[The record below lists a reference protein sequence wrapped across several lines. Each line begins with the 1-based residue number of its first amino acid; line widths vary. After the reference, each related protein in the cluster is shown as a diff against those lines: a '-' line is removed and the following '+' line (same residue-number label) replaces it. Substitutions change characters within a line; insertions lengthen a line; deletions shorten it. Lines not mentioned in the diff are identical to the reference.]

1 METNDKKTNLVL
13 SVDISLGKDFKES
26 VVNCMDFMEVIKK
39 EYSCNCTLIL
49 KHFKNNQVFLEN
61 ENSEIQ
67 GISQALQS
75 TVYDTLQAFDKK

>member
-1 METNDKKTNLVL
+1 MR
-13 SVDISLGKDFKES
+13 I
-26 VVNCMDFMEVIKK
+26 VIKHEYVSGK
-39 EYSCNCTLIL
+39 ELKEIVKTVSEVEKEHSCNCTLIL
-49 KHFKNNQVFLEN
+49 KHFKNNQYFFED

>member
-1 METNDKKTNLVL
+1 MEIIIKHEYASGKELKEIVKTV
-13 SVDISLGKDFKES
+13 S
-26 VVNCMDFMEVIKK
+26 EVEK

-49 KHFKNNQVFLEN
+49 KHFKNNQVFHEN
-61 ENSEIQ
+61 ENSEIK

>member
-1 METNDKKTNLVL
+1 MIITINHDYSNNEELKEIVKLVSQL
-13 SVDISLGKDFKES
+13 EKEH
-26 VVNCMDFMEVIKK
+26 
-39 EYSCNCTLIL
+39 SCNCTLIL
-49 KHFKNNQVFLEN
+49 KHFKNNQVFLKN

>member
-1 METNDKKTNLVL
+1 MIITINHDYSNNEELKEIVKLVSQL
-13 SVDISLGKDFKES
+13 EKEH
-26 VVNCMDFMEVIKK
+26 
-39 EYSCNCTLIL
+39 SCNCTLIL

>member
-1 METNDKKTNLVL
+1 
-13 SVDISLGKDFKES
+13 
-26 VVNCMDFMEVIKK
+26 MEVFIYHNYKDIADLIDITEVVAEIEK
-39 EYSCNCTLIL
+39 EHSCNCTLIL
-49 KHFKNNQVFLEN
+49 KHFKNNQVFLKN